1 MSKEY
6 KLETEFEKLHD
17 QKLASLKA
25 ARAAT
30 GVAKTEH
37 LEKFLQLNKEQEK
50 LEAELDK
57 LEND

>member
-6 KLETEFEKLHD
+6 KLETEIEKLQD
-17 QKLASLKA
+17 QKLESLKA

-50 LEAELDK
+50 LESELAAID
-57 LEND
+57 D